1 MKKSHL
7 LVLVIILAAAGLAVG
22 FLLNRQPNHAPTAT
36 TATQSAPRPAAAAPL
51 ATHRPA
57 FSLPDVNGKAHS
69 ISQWDGK
76 VVMLN
81 FWATWCPPCRHEI
94 PAFIKLQHAYQGKG
108 FTVVGVAIDTA
119 QNVRD
124 FIDPMG
130 IDYPI
135 LHGQNKAIDIAK
147 AYGDRLGVLPYTVII
162 NRSGKVVFRHPTR
175 LTYAE
180 AERVIKPLLK

>member
-7 LVLVIILAAAGLAVG
+7 AVLIITLAAGGLVG
-22 FLLNRQPNHAPTAT
+22 GLFLSRHLGHEHRVILTKPRSQPP
-36 TATQSAPRPAAAAPL
+36 AAPL

-57 FSLPDVNGKAHS
+57 FSLPDINGKTHS

-94 PAFIKLQHAYQGKG
+94 PAFIKLQKAFKKKG

-130 IDYPI
+130 VDYPI
-135 LHGQNKAIDIAK
+135 LHGQNKAIEIAK

-162 NRSGKVVFRHPTR
+162 DRTGKVVFRHPTG

-180 AERVIKPLLK
+180 AERAIKRVL